1 MIKGEIEEI
10 EKAEKLG
17 GNLEYTEFDFQVII
31 PKFYSIEKFSG
42 EIEIEIIEEGKEK
55 EIKCEENKYGVYNLL
70 LESEVYFNNDED

>member
-42 EIEIEIIEEGKEK
+42 EIEIEIR
-55 EIKCEENKYGVYNLL
+55 V
-70 LESEVYFNNDED
+70 LEASPDDFGPANAAAGNYTILKSICYIIT